1 MSRPKKAGLD
11 FYYKDVDE
19 TDDYRRMLLMD
30 KFGPKGWTVMDYITG
45 RVYKNGYYL
54 EIPVNYLAAQIKRSI
69 GDKWIDMDTVI
80 EIIDFCAEIGLL
92 DKRLLAQSVITSE
105 ELQRNYSYVSAR
117 RKADRSKY
125 WLLPDENDNSDEIS
139 SETETASSAAYIPD
153 VKQNQTVNGINS
165 TEIPKAQNCQSDNG
179 INATVIPPKEDIK
192 SDNGINAAVITQSR
206 EDNSREDN
214 SKAEQKKEYEL
225 KAEQSKAEQKKEYE
239 LKAEHSK
246 AEQSST
252 FKSARKSADEIFLS
266 DDCADDYCR
275 SHAAATDGGED
286 LPAADDDDYSWVIT
300 PPGWSFND
308 QLPIVDMTSV
318 AAASPAAANA
328 DNVNAHAAAAAADYE
343 KIDKAFFAAVG
354 THLSP
359 ADRENIDALFR
370 EGADNYMIIYALNKV
385 ASRHDQ
391 KKIFSFSY
399 FIPMIRE
406 MIGELN
412 SSLSNGK
419 KKKLP
424 ADYGFIHNDM

>member
-125 WLLPDENDNSDEIS
+125 WLLPDENENSDEIS

-179 INATVIPPKEDIK
+179 INAAVIPLKEDIK

-206 EDNSREDN
+206 EENSREDN
-214 SKAEQKKEYEL
+214 
-225 KAEQSKAEQKKEYE
+225 SKAEQKKEYE

-328 DNVNAHAAAAAADYE
+328 DNVNAHAAAADYE

>member
-125 WLLPDENDNSDEIS
+125 WLLPDENENSDEIS

-165 TEIPKAQNCQSDNG
+165 VEIPKAQNCQSDNG
-179 INATVIPPKEDIK
+179 INAAVIPLKEDIK

-206 EDNSREDN
+206 EENSREEN
-214 SKAEQKKEYEL
+214 
-225 KAEQSKAEQKKEYE
+225 SKAEQKKEYE

>member
-125 WLLPDENDNSDEIS
+125 WLLPDENENSDEIS

-153 VKQNQTVNGINS
+153 VKQNQAVNGINS
-165 TEIPKAQNCQSDNG
+165 VEIPKAQNCQSDNG
-179 INATVIPPKEDIK
+179 INATVIPLKEDIK

-206 EDNSREDN
+206 EENSREDN
-214 SKAEQKKEYEL
+214 
-225 KAEQSKAEQKKEYE
+225 SKAEQKKEYE

-328 DNVNAHAAAAAADYE
+328 DNVNAHAAAADYE

>member
-125 WLLPDENDNSDEIS
+125 WLLPDENENSDEIS

-165 TEIPKAQNCQSDNG
+165 VEIPKAQNCQSDNG
-179 INATVIPPKEDIK
+179 INATVIPLKEDIK

-206 EDNSREDN
+206 EENSREEN

-225 KAEQSKAEQKKEYE
+225 KAEQ
-239 LKAEHSK
+239 SK

>member
-125 WLLPDENDNSDEIS
+125 WLLPDENENSDEIS

-179 INATVIPPKEDIK
+179 INATVIPLKEDIK

-206 EDNSREDN
+206 EENSREDN

-225 KAEQSKAEQKKEYE
+225 KAEQ
-239 LKAEHSK
+239 SK

-328 DNVNAHAAAAAADYE
+328 DNVNAHAAAADYE

>member
-125 WLLPDENDNSDEIS
+125 WLLPDENENSDEIS

-165 TEIPKAQNCQSDNG
+165 VEIPKAQNCQSDNG
-179 INATVIPPKEDIK
+179 INAAVIPLKEDIK

-206 EDNSREDN
+206 EENSREEN

-225 KAEQSKAEQKKEYE
+225 KAEQ
-239 LKAEHSK
+239 SK

-286 LPAADDDDYSWVIT
+286 LPAADEDDYSWVIT

-328 DNVNAHAAAAAADYE
+328 DNVNAHAAAADYE

>member
-125 WLLPDENDNSDEIS
+125 WLLPDENENSDEIS

-165 TEIPKAQNCQSDNG
+165 VEIPKAQNCQSDNG
-179 INATVIPPKEDIK
+179 INAAVIPLKEDIK

-206 EDNSREDN
+206 EENSREEN

-225 KAEQSKAEQKKEYE
+225 KAEQ
-239 LKAEHSK
+239 SK

-328 DNVNAHAAAAAADYE
+328 DNVNAHAAATAADYE

>member
-125 WLLPDENDNSDEIS
+125 WLLPDENENSDEIS

-179 INATVIPPKEDIK
+179 INAAVIPLKEDIK

-206 EDNSREDN
+206 EENSREEN

-225 KAEQSKAEQKKEYE
+225 KAEQ
-239 LKAEHSK
+239 SK

-286 LPAADDDDYSWVIT
+286 LPAADEDDYSWVIT

-328 DNVNAHAAAAAADYE
+328 DNVNAHAAAADYE

>member
-125 WLLPDENDNSDEIS
+125 WLLPDENENSDEIS

-179 INATVIPPKEDIK
+179 INAAAIPLKEDIK

-206 EDNSREDN
+206 EENSREEN

-225 KAEQSKAEQKKEYE
+225 KAEQ
-239 LKAEHSK
+239 SK

>member
-125 WLLPDENDNSDEIS
+125 WLLPDENENSDEIS

-179 INATVIPPKEDIK
+179 INAAVIPLKEDIK

-206 EDNSREDN
+206 EENSREDN
-214 SKAEQKKEYEL
+214 
-225 KAEQSKAEQKKEYE
+225 SKAEQKKEYE

-328 DNVNAHAAAAAADYE
+328 DNVNAHAAGAAADYE

>member
-125 WLLPDENDNSDEIS
+125 WLLPDENENSDEIS
-139 SETETASSAAYIPD
+139 SETVTASSAAYIPD

-165 TEIPKAQNCQSDNG
+165 VEIPKAQNCQSDNG
-179 INATVIPPKEDIK
+179 INAAVIPLKEDIK

-206 EDNSREDN
+206 EENSREEN
-214 SKAEQKKEYEL
+214 
-225 KAEQSKAEQKKEYE
+225 SKAEQKKEYE

-328 DNVNAHAAAAAADYE
+328 DNVNAHAAGAAADYE

>member
-125 WLLPDENDNSDEIS
+125 WLLPDENENSDEIS

-179 INATVIPPKEDIK
+179 INATVIPLKEDIK

-206 EDNSREDN
+206 EENSREEN
-214 SKAEQKKEYEL
+214 
-225 KAEQSKAEQKKEYE
+225 SKAEQKKEYE

-328 DNVNAHAAAAAADYE
+328 DNVNAHAAGAAADYE

>member
-125 WLLPDENDNSDEIS
+125 WLLPDENENSDEIS

-179 INATVIPPKEDIK
+179 INAAVIPLKEDIK

-206 EDNSREDN
+206 EENSRE
-214 SKAEQKKEYEL
+214 
-225 KAEQSKAEQKKEYE
+225 EQSKAEQKKEYE
-239 LKAEHSK
+239 LKAEQSK

>member
-125 WLLPDENDNSDEIS
+125 WLLPDENENSDEIS

-165 TEIPKAQNCQSDNG
+165 AEIPKAQNCQSDNG
-179 INATVIPPKEDIK
+179 INATVIPLKEDIK

-206 EDNSREDN
+206 EENSREDN

-225 KAEQSKAEQKKEYE
+225 KAEQ
-239 LKAEHSK
+239 SK

-328 DNVNAHAAAAAADYE
+328 DNVNAHAAATAADYE

-406 MIGELN
+406 MIAELN

>member
-179 INATVIPPKEDIK
+179 INATVIPPKKDIK

-206 EDNSREDN
+206 EENSREDN
-214 SKAEQKKEYEL
+214 
-225 KAEQSKAEQKKEYE
+225 SKAEQKKEYE

>member
-125 WLLPDENDNSDEIS
+125 WLLPDENENSDEIS

-165 TEIPKAQNCQSDNG
+165 VEIPKAQNCQSDNG
-179 INATVIPPKEDIK
+179 INAAVIPLKEDIK

-206 EDNSREDN
+206 EENSREDN

-225 KAEQSKAEQKKEYE
+225 KAEQ
-239 LKAEHSK
+239 SK

>member
-125 WLLPDENDNSDEIS
+125 WLLPDENENSDEIS

-165 TEIPKAQNCQSDNG
+165 VEIPKAQNCQSDNG
-179 INATVIPPKEDIK
+179 INAAVIPLKEDIK

-206 EDNSREDN
+206 EENSREDN
-214 SKAEQKKEYEL
+214 
-225 KAEQSKAEQKKEYE
+225 SKAEQKKEYE

>member
-1 MSRPKKAGLD
+1 M
-11 FYYKDVDE
+11 
-19 TDDYRRMLLMD
+19 
-30 KFGPKGWTVMDYITG
+30 
-45 RVYKNGYYL
+45 
-54 EIPVNYLAAQIKRSI
+54 
-69 GDKWIDMDTVI
+69 
-80 EIIDFCAEIGLL
+80 

-125 WLLPDENDNSDEIS
+125 WLLPDENENSDEIS

-179 INATVIPPKEDIK
+179 INAAVIPLKEDIK

-206 EDNSREDN
+206 EENSREDN
-214 SKAEQKKEYEL
+214 
-225 KAEQSKAEQKKEYE
+225 SKAEQKKEYE

-286 LPAADDDDYSWVIT
+286 LPAADEDDYSWVIT

-406 MIGELN
+406 MIGEIN

>member
-125 WLLPDENDNSDEIS
+125 WLLPDENENSDEIS

-179 INATVIPPKEDIK
+179 INAAVIPLKEDIK

-206 EDNSREDN
+206 EENSREDN

-225 KAEQSKAEQKKEYE
+225 KAEQ
-239 LKAEHSK
+239 SK

-286 LPAADDDDYSWVIT
+286 LPAADEDDYSWVIT

>member
-125 WLLPDENDNSDEIS
+125 WLLPDENENSDEIS

-179 INATVIPPKEDIK
+179 INAAVIPLKEDIK

-206 EDNSREDN
+206 EENSREEN
-214 SKAEQKKEYEL
+214 
-225 KAEQSKAEQKKEYE
+225 SKAEQKKEYE

>member
-125 WLLPDENDNSDEIS
+125 WLLPDENENSDEIS

-165 TEIPKAQNCQSDNG
+165 VEIPKAQNCQSDNG
-179 INATVIPPKEDIK
+179 INAAVIPLKEDIK

-206 EDNSREDN
+206 EENSREEN
-214 SKAEQKKEYEL
+214 
-225 KAEQSKAEQKKEYE
+225 SKAEQKKEYE

-328 DNVNAHAAAAAADYE
+328 DNVNAHAAAADYE

-406 MIGELN
+406 MICELN

-419 KKKLP
+419 KKILP

>member
-125 WLLPDENDNSDEIS
+125 WLLPDENENSDEIS

-179 INATVIPPKEDIK
+179 INAAVIPLKEDIK

-206 EDNSREDN
+206 EENSREDN
-214 SKAEQKKEYEL
+214 
-225 KAEQSKAEQKKEYE
+225 SKAEQKKEYE

>member
-125 WLLPDENDNSDEIS
+125 WLLPDENENSDEIS

-165 TEIPKAQNCQSDNG
+165 VEIPKAQNCQSDNG
-179 INATVIPPKEDIK
+179 INAAVIPLKEDIK

-206 EDNSREDN
+206 EENSREEN
-214 SKAEQKKEYEL
+214 
-225 KAEQSKAEQKKEYE
+225 SKAEQKKEYE

-286 LPAADDDDYSWVIT
+286 LPAADEDDYSWVIT

-328 DNVNAHAAAAAADYE
+328 DNVNAHAAAADYE